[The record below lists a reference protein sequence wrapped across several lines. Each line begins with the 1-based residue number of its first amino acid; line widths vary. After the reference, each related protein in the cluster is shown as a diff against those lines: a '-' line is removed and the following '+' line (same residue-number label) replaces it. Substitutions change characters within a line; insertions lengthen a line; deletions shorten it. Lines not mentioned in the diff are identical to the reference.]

1 MTKIIGHRGAAGLA
15 LENTPEA
22 FRAGI
27 RAGVDAIEFDVQ
39 ATSDGKLVICHD
51 SHLAGIS
58 ESNAIIQNLT
68 YDELRQ
74 IPLNNGE
81 HVPTLREILDIAGDT
96 PVIIEIKI
104 KGFTKEI
111 CEIVAEY
118 PHLDV
123 TFASFKRGIIREC
136 RELRPDIP
144 ALVAEHGSHPL
155 EIIRTANA
163 ENATGID
170 LNFRLLNPL
179 TYWLCRRRNLQIMIY
194 TVNSKFVGNFIR
206 RLYPTVWIC
215 TNFPNKFIKE

>member
-27 RAGVDAIEFDVQ
+27 RAGVDAMEFDVHV
-39 ATSDGKLVICHD
+39 TRDGELVVCHD
-51 SHLAGIS
+51 SHLASIS
-58 ESNAIIQNLT
+58 NSNAIIQNLT
-68 YDELRQ
+68 YDELRK

-81 HVPTLREILDIAGDT
+81 HVPTLREVLDIAGNT
-96 PVIIEIKI
+96 PVVIEIKI
-104 KGFTKEI
+104 KGFTREI
-111 CEIVAEY
+111 CEIVDKY
-118 PHLDV
+118 PHLNV
-123 TFASFKRGIIREC
+123 TFASFKRGVISEC
-136 RELRPDIP
+136 RHLRPNIP

-155 EIIRTANA
+155 EIIRTAA
-163 ENATGID
+163 LENATGID

-179 TYWLCRRRNLQIMIY
+179 TYWMCRRRRLQIMVY

-206 RLYPTVWIC
+206 RLYPSVWIC